1 MSSNALSR
9 MSAAEL
15 EAYLHEHIPLSAA
28 MEVQVVR
35 LDESG
40 VELCAPLGPNINHR
54 HTAFGGSIASIATL
68 TAWSLVHT
76 RLTAGGRPSR
86 VVVMS
91 SQIDY
96 HAPATSEFSARCDA
110 PTESDW
116 TRFVAAL
123 DRRGRA
129 RLELTS
135 TVHSEGVL
143 AATLTGSFVA
153 LR

>member
-1 MSSNALSR
+1 MMLPIQ
-9 MSAAEL
+9 L

-28 MEVQVVR
+28 MGIRVTA
-35 LDESG
+35 LSGSG
-40 VELCAPLGPNINHR
+40 VTLLAPLAPNINHR

-68 TAWSLVHT
+68 AAWSLVHT
-76 RLTAGGRPSR
+76 RLTDGGRPSR

-96 HAPATSEFSARCDA
+96 HAPATGEFSARCDA
-110 PTESDW
+110 PSESDW
-116 TRFVAAL
+116 TRFVAVL
-123 DRRGRA
+123 DRKGRA

-135 TVHSEGVL
+135 TVHSEGIL

-153 LR
+153 LA